1 MINLKNINNKK
12 KIHTINH
19 NIKILPEL
27 RYSKILAVKNMANV
41 VFNKTNNLIQNIQL
55 DLSKNPL
62 VSSIDNDAFQHFISY
77 NNEKIQFKND
87 KRYRLAKMIIIL
99 IIIVILFKNQYLNSM
114 IVYVLVIEFYLFE
127 FP

>member
-87 KRYRLAKMIIIL
+87 NRYRLAKMIIIL
-99 IIIVILFKNQYLNSM
+99 IIIVI
-114 IVYVLVIEFYLFE
+114 VLVILYIYDSNK
-127 FP
+127 